1 MATQKFGV
9 RGWAYAAVAG
19 LAFAAG
25 ALATLA
31 SQRQRYE
38 ELRLR
43 VAEVERGTRQN
54 AMLDQQ
60 RAQQYLLSKAMGDAD
75 LAAVYSTVQVNSP
88 TRQRQY
94 LFANAMYTNALL
106 AYRVEVVSW
115 EELHGH
121 LRMFCQNPIFRA
133 YWEDHRPHRASLEG
147 NSTEARVGR
156 MVDRLIRD
164 LDEADTEEWWVVG
177 EPPTE

>member
-1 MATQKFGV
+1 MVTQNFGV
-9 RGWAYAAVAG
+9 RGWSSAAIAG

-25 ALATLA
+25 ALAALA
-31 SQRQRYE
+31 AQQRRYK

-43 VAEVERGTRQN
+43 VAEVELGERQR

-60 RAQQYLLSKAMGDAD
+60 RTQHYLLSKAMDDAD
-75 LAAVYSTVQVNSP
+75 LAAVYTTVQVDSP

-106 AYRVEVVSW
+106 AYRVGVISW

-121 LRMFCQNPIFRA
+121 LRMFCQNSIFRA
-133 YWEDHRPHRASLEG
+133 YWDAHRPHRASLEDT
-147 NSTEARVGR
+147 SEEARVGR
-156 MVDRLIRD
+156 MVDGLIRD

-177 EPPTE
+177 EPPAE